1 METNDKFKNSPIHDK
16 VAILKL
22 MDELSPAQMV
32 KTVDFM
38 RRLRESINSDAQ
50 GESRNVSQ
58 NEQTKEDFSHERML
72 HPAYRHM
79 NYKYC
84 PKCGIDIS
92 EKTD

>member
-16 VAILKL
+16 GAILKL

-38 RRLRESINSDAQ
+38 RQLRESINSDAQ

-58 NEQTKEDFSHERML
+58 NEQTKKFFNC
-72 HPAYRHM
+72 PACNRQLLL
-79 NYKYC
+79 KVDSVC
-84 PKCGIDIS
+84 KCGLHLKSFTI
-92 EKTD
+92 KN